1 MKIITQLS
9 LGLTAITLALVL
21 TALCLQDPLLRKC
34 EMVDWQLSLIE
45 QDPWNRLYLEK
56 CRRMLHEAESRMH
69 KARLCKERIRTAR
82 QHYAL
87 SHEHS
92 RALSRLEAQH
102 LALRIEADSLLEEIK
117 FVMEVRRQGP

>member
-45 QDPWNRLYLEK
+45 QDGWNRLHLEK
-56 CRRMLHEAESRMH
+56 CRRMLQEAESRMH

-82 QHYAL
+82 QHYAP
-87 SHEHS
+87 SHEQVME
-92 RALSRLEAQH
+92 LSRLEAQQIS
-102 LALRIEADSLLEEIK
+102 LRAGADSLLEEVR
-117 FVMEVRRQGP
+117 FAMDVRRQGP